1 MTKMTRRP
9 ATYLAPLVASLA
21 VMAMFAPTVWGQSA
35 SPSNIDTD
43 EQRADP
49 VPHRFIHGDLGGA
62 NFQIALPNDWNG
74 RLLIGARG
82 FSGNEFSTGAF
93 KDVGLEKGYAYAL
106 SDQGWNRFTINDEP
120 SDQYF
125 ESQRRILQLTRYTK
139 STVKRHY
146 GEFASRTYMVGGS
159 NGGHNAKW
167 MVEDYPNE
175 YDGALAWYGISSHLE
190 WMRSNARFL
199 RNYDVFEPR
208 INDIIDAR
216 TADPDWDPTTDPL
229 DPPLSPAQVEALLNI
244 YEMPAVMKNGTT
256 FDIGRPPGS
265 EYRWPG
271 RYNSLLGYLRDSVAK
286 MDPFYDPDG
295 DGELSREELK
305 MWDPDHSSPAV
316 HNDLRRK
323 DLTGKLERPIIIAHG
338 THDIVVSQGETDVYK
353 RMVEN
358 HLGTAGS
365 LDVLAVYYVA
375 GAGHGGPQFTPLVAP
390 GLDALEAWVDY
401 RESAGDAGS
410 PPPDVLGGYP
420 RDF

>member
-1 MTKMTRRP
+1 MRRFVTHYSIVV
-9 ATYLAPLVASLA
+9 ALALA
-21 VMAMFAPTVWGQSA
+21 LAAFPVSA
-35 SPSNIDTD
+35 SAQAANIDAD
-43 EQRADP
+43 EHRTDP
-49 VPHRFIHGDLGGA
+49 VPHRFIHGTLGDA
-62 NFQIALPNDWNG
+62 DFQINLPDAWNG
-74 RLLIGARG
+74 KLLIGARG

-93 KDVGLEKGYAYAL
+93 KNAGLEKGYAYAL
-106 SDQGWNRFTINDEP
+106 SDQGWNRFTIIDEP

-175 YDGALAWYGISSHLE
+175 YDGALAWYGISSHIE
-190 WMRSNARFL
+190 WMGSNARFL
-199 RNYDVFEPR
+199 RNYDVFAPR
-208 INDIIDAR
+208 IDDIIAAR

-244 YEMPAVMKNGTT
+244 YEMPAQMRNGTT
-256 FDIGRPPGS
+256 FNIGRRPGS

-295 DGELSREELK
+295 DGELSDEELK
-305 MWDPDHSSPAV
+305 MWDPNLSSPAV

-338 THDIVVSQGETDVYK
+338 RHDIVVSPGETEVYK

-358 HLGTAGS
+358 HHGTVGA
-365 LDVLAVYYVA
+365 LDVLAVYYVPT
-375 GAGHGGPQFTPLVAP
+375 AGHGGPEFTPLVAP
-390 GLDALEAWVDY
+390 HLDALDAWVDY
-401 RESAGDAGS
+401 HESGGDAGS